1 MVGLSLNKWRKT
13 DCFIALGFLFVNKKP
28 FHYYS
33 SLSCRHIV
41 KPSSTCCLFL
51 KIWFYLFLCYSLLP
65 LQTKPALLMSSKLRS
80 VKGPWEDH
88 IVPVTSSYCYL
99 SPFAINPFC
108 CFPLPWESL
117 THTTPPPSSSQAPQA
132 SASRRSPASRPGLS
146 CVPTA
151 VFSLH
156 PKIPRERRG
165 WCFCTSPF
173 PAQGISKMIS
183 VNLSAFPEAREEAPQ
198 CLCGLWELMTHS
210 GNCALWE
217 DPQITIRNK
226 TLSLSP
232 ISYREV
238 FLQRALLR
246 TFFST

>member
-1 MVGLSLNKWRKT
+1 MSCLIRVLGTKLWPSAREISALTSECFTGLCPGLLTW
-13 DCFIALGFLFVNKKP
+13 L
-28 FHYYS
+28 
-33 SLSCRHIV
+33 LSY
-41 KPSSTCCLFL
+41 P
-51 KIWFYLFLCYSLLP
+51 LLP
-65 LQTKPALLMSSKLRS
+65 LQTKPAFWCRLICGT

-99 SPFAINPFC
+99 SPLAINPSC

-117 THTTPPPSSSQAPQA
+117 THTTPPPSSSQAHQA
-132 SASRRSPASRPGLS
+132 SASRRPP
-146 CVPTA
+146 
-151 VFSLH
+151 SLQAW
-156 PKIPRERRG
+156 PLLCSRERRG
-165 WCFCTSPF
+165 WCFCTSSF

-183 VNLSAFPEAREEAPQ
+183 VNLSAFPEAGPREETPQ

-210 GNCALWE
+210 GNCELLE